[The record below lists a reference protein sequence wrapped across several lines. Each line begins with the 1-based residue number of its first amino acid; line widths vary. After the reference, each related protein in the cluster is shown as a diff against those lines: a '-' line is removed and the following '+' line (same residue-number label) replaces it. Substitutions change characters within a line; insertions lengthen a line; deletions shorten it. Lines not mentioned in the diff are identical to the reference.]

1 MAFAKQATFPV
12 VVKNSEPWVRRRV
25 PVVTG
30 TTVVRESSELLALA
44 RTPAP
49 ELSLLLQEYI
59 PPADAED
66 WIVHLYSG
74 PDHGCLVVFT
84 GLKIRSWP
92 PNAGQTACAYS
103 VRNPAL
109 ARIATRFCNQI
120 GFRGVADLD
129 WRLDRR
135 DGRYKLVDF
144 NPRVGNQFRL
154 FETDTGVDVVRALHL
169 DLTGRSVPTGEQVYG
184 RRFLLEHA
192 DPLARLADRRSTRSR
207 HLPRPQPRATELA
220 WAARDDPLP
229 FVAMWP
235 RLAMPLASY
244 LVHCTGQAAAGGNY
258 QAFHMERAVWPG
270 LVPPG
275 PSSSSRPGPAGCRP
289 RLTRRPAAGGCGAS
303 AREGDMQI
311 CVVPPGELGP
321 GEIAAWHAMQRST
334 ESLANPFLSP
344 EFVIAVGHVRPE
356 ARVAI
361 LADGTS
367 VAGFFPFERRM
378 ARPWRP
384 HCAGPDGLPGP
395 NPRPRRGMGPPA
407 TAPGVSH
414 LCLAVRPPGRRP
426 ASVSAYRS
434 AKRPLAGDR
443 PR

>member
-1 MAFAKQATFPV
+1 MSSTGSAASTAFDPGLGARYEHRGGCGLREAGHVSRGGEELRAVGAQACPGRDRHHRGG
-12 VVKNSEPWVRRRV
+12 EP
-25 PVVTG
+25 
-30 TTVVRESSELLALA
+30 SELLALV

-74 PDHGCLVVFT
+74 PDHGCRWCSP
-84 GLKIRSWP
+84 GSRSAP
-92 PNAGQTACAYS
+92 GPRMPAYTACAYS

-109 ARIATRFCNQI
+109 ALIATRFCNQI

-154 FETDTGVDVVRALHL
+154 FETDTGVHVVRALHL

-244 LVHCTGQAAAGGNY
+244 LVHM
-258 QAFHMERAVWPG
+258 H
-270 LVPPG
+270 
-275 PSSSSRPGPAGCRP
+275 RPGSRWRELPGISH
-289 RLTRRPAAGGCGAS
+289 GA
-303 AREGDMQI
+303 
-311 CVVPPGELGP
+311 C
-321 GEIAAWHAMQRST
+321 
-334 ESLANPFLSP
+334 
-344 EFVIAVGHVRPE
+344 
-356 ARVAI
+356 
-361 LADGTS
+361 
-367 VAGFFPFERRM
+367 RM
-378 ARPWRP
+378 ARTDSTRAVVIIE
-384 HCAGPDGLPGP
+384 AGPRGLP
-395 NPRPRRGMGPPA
+395 PA
-407 TAPGVSH
+407 AH
-414 LCLAVRPPGRRP
+414 LPTGGWWLRCISEG
-426 ASVSAYRS
+426 
-434 AKRPLAGDR
+434 G
-443 PR
+443 